1 MKTIT
6 QILAA
11 VGNAAAIALTIAV
24 IREIRKT
31 RATTAA
37 AKPAGAQ
44 AQPMLYCVINLGD
57 GNYVGECRIDE
68 ANCTHASRG
77 HWADVADNMI
87 AHALTHHGLDI
98 AERLALTEA
107 AMFYSRGAA

>member
-31 RATTAA
+31 RATAA

-44 AQPMLYCVINLGD
+44 TPPMLYCVINLGD